1 LLGYITLMVSGI
13 IMEQMGLM
21 GALGLALGG
30 SILFFALSF
39 VINQAQVPNV
49 NILLL
54 AGLMSS
60 FAFVG
65 FLLIGLGLYF
75 IFKSGSQRPNQS

>member
-1 LLGYITLMVSGI
+1 
-13 IMEQMGLM
+13 MEPMGLI
-21 GALGLALGG
+21 GILGFALGS

-49 NILLL
+49 NVMLL
-54 AGLMSS
+54 AS
-60 FAFVG
+60 FMTSLAFVG

-75 IFKSGSQRPNQS
+75 IFKSATQKPKQS

>member
-1 LLGYITLMVSGI
+1 
-13 IMEQMGLM
+13 MEQMGLM
-21 GALGLALGG
+21 GVLGLALGG

-54 AGLMSS
+54 AGFMSS

-65 FLLIGLGLYF
+65 FLLTGLGLYF
-75 IFKSGSQRPNQS
+75 IFKSGSQRPKQS

>member
-1 LLGYITLMVSGI
+1 MVSGI
-13 IMEQMGLM
+13 IVDEKGFI
-21 GALGLALGG
+21 GTLGLASGG

-39 VINQAQVPNV
+39 IINQAQVSNV
-49 NILLL
+49 NIVLL
-54 AGLMSS
+54 ASFMSF

-75 IFKSGSQRPNQS
+75 IFKSATQKPEQS